1 MKSFIIPRRQFLRGF
16 VSVAVCGPA
25 VVRTSSL
32 MRISARYCTS
42 AQSAPAWAATRD
54 AVALLQYE
62 MERRF
67 DETLFGAARL
77 PEEDKYIAPV
87 PSRVFAEAKTTA
99 LWEFRTWFG
108 PRGSPPRLLQELPAN
123 VHANL
128 FSMLEASLT

>member
-1 MKSFIIPRRQFLRGF
+1 
-16 VSVAVCGPA
+16 
-25 VVRTSSL
+25 
-32 MRISARYCTS
+32 
-42 AQSAPAWAATRD
+42 
-54 AVALLQYE
+54 

-77 PEEDKYIAPV
+77 PAEDKYIAPV